1 MSTGT
6 SWQTVSRRNLKNRQS
21 TFISHSYQNEND
33 NTILPLS
40 TQFNTTFSLFTQLNT
55 TFSFSLSPT
64 QHFAF
69 SLRQKNFSFSL
80 RPTQPFAFSLSPK
93 TFLFHLFH
101 SAQHNFLLR
110 LKQFMLCVRASSRH
124 KSFFF
129 SVVCIGHYE
138 SGLQTDAVGTQGE
151 DGTHDH
157 GLFQVF
163 FLFFS
168 RRLWL
173 MLFSSRKQTY
183 TSTDK
188 ATPQL
193 QLIWVQ

>member
-1 MSTGT
+1 M
-6 SWQTVSRRNLKNRQS
+6 KM
-21 TFISHSYQNEND
+21 
-33 NTILPLS
+33 TIQYCLFPLS
-40 TQFNTTFSLFTQLNT
+40 STQPFPFSLNLTQPLVFHSAQLNILL
-55 TFSFSLSPT
+55 FHSGK
-64 QHFAF
+64 
-69 SLRQKNFSFSL
+69 KNFSFSL

-93 TFLFHLFH
+93 TFLLHLFH
-101 SAQHNFLLR
+101 SAQHNLLLR

>member
-1 MSTGT
+1 M
-6 SWQTVSRRNLKNRQS
+6 KM
-21 TFISHSYQNEND
+21 
-33 NTILPLS
+33 TIQYCLFPLS
-40 TQFNTTFSLFTQLNT
+40 STQPF
-55 TFSFSLSPT
+55 P
-64 QHFAF
+64 
-69 SLRQKNFSFSL
+69 FSL

-93 TFLFHLFH
+93 TFLFH
-101 SAQHNFLLR
+101 SAQHNLLLR

-163 FLFFS
+163 FLFFLVDCGLCCFLHGNKPTLQQI
-168 RRLWL
+168 RLHH
-173 MLFSSRKQTY
+173 SCN
-183 TSTDK
+183 
-188 ATPQL
+188 
-193 QLIWVQ
+193 

>member
-21 TFISHSYQNEND
+21 TFKSHSYQNEND

-93 TFLFHLFH
+93 TFLFH
-101 SAQHNFLLR
+101 SAQHNLLLR

-129 SVVCIGHYE
+129 QWFA
-138 SGLQTDAVGTQGE
+138 SGTMRAVFRQMLLVPKERMEPMTM
-151 DGTHDH
+151 D
-157 GLFQVF
+157 FSRYF
-163 FLFFS
+163 SSFFS
-168 RRLWL
+168 
-173 MLFSSRKQTY
+173 
-183 TSTDK
+183 
-188 ATPQL
+188 
-193 QLIWVQ
+193 

>member
-21 TFISHSYQNEND
+21 TFKSHSYQNENE

-80 RPTQPFAFSLSPK
+80 RPTQPFAFSLS
-93 TFLFHLFH
+93 FFIFFH
-101 SAQHNFLLR
+101 SDQHNLLLR

-163 FLFFS
+163 FLFFLVDCG
-168 RRLWL
+168 LWCFL
-173 MLFSSRKQTY
+173 HGNK
-183 TSTDK
+183 ST
-188 ATPQL
+188 L
-193 QLIWVQ
+193 